1 MKKNNK
7 PAVEASAPAKTT
19 SKSNTKKVAKTETP
33 KAETPAEKKSKS
45 KKSIKSEAERLN
57 EILDAPVKKGKSKKA
72 ETPAPETPAPKSR
85 KKVTDAKPEEPSEAS
100 APVETPKKKRTPRKK
115 VTESADQ
122 PTTEIVTAA
131 NGKTYKIDT
140 VKHTCKRVAT
150 SFDELDLEALN
161 MDEMPMEV
169 YQKYMRERFP
179 DEDAPI
185 KKSKLFFK
193 GFRISCNA
201 EDGFIV
207 EDTTKRYRIVELPFE
222 GIPSPKELVDFLC
235 SPKASADPK
244 PEKVTKV
251 EKSKKEEPEK
261 PSVDLDDP
269 VACRKAVKKELDRLA
284 KKGEKIDIKKFVEIV
299 PFKKWQ
305 RTVRKYYKM
314 FTEKKVRY
322 PKLVQMILDYTKEE
336 TFVDQPKTPKYKFTG
351 TILPEFTKVG
361 MLVGD
366 KLEVDGKKVDAVP
379 FLVDYIL
386 HYSPKAM
393 AQMMRWAEGVITDI
407 ELLKNPYEADPFIE
421 FNKKSFVQ
429 NKHNADIL
437 TALCP
442 AVDLVAPQDMLY
454 TDELQVGDKI
464 MLWEDGHWTTKNITS
479 TEEGIEYGR
488 GIGVMK
494 FDKWIKL
501 PAKENK

>member
-1 MKKNNK
+1 MKKNTK
-7 PAVEASAPAKTT
+7 TAVEASAPAKTT
-19 SKSNTKKVAKTETP
+19 KSKTSTKKVAKTETP
-33 KAETPAEKKSKS
+33 KEETPAEEKPKS
-45 KKSIKSEAERLN
+45 KKSTKSEAERLN
-57 EILDAPVKKGKSKKA
+57 EILDKPLKSGKSKKA
-72 ETPAPETPAPKSR
+72 
-85 KKVTDAKPEEPSEAS
+85 DKP
-100 APVETPKKKRTPRKK
+100 APVETPAPAETPAEAPAETPAETPVEKKPRKPRKK
-115 VTESADQ
+115 VTIQNDA
-122 PTTEIVTAA
+122 PTTEVVTAA

-140 VKHTCKRVAT
+140 AKHTCKRIAT
-150 SFDELDLEALN
+150 SFDELDLEALD
-161 MDEMPMEV
+161 MDAMPMEV

-201 EDGFIV
+201 EDGFLV

-269 VACRKAVKKELDRLA
+269 VACRKAVKKELDRLT

-299 PFKKWQ
+299 SFKKWQ

-464 MLWEDGHWTTKNITS
+464 LLWEDGRWTTKNITS

-501 PAKENK
+501 PAKEEK